1 LGAIPRFDQR
11 QLSRHT
17 AQEFSGHDVN
27 AVLIEN
33 FQKCIATRFWAL
45 LQFEKAKRSKFDKRF
60 LAAWMVR
67 CHRRFQPDHHC
78 FELLPGAAFS
88 FPKNDALQGLT

>member
-45 LQFEKAKRSKFDKRF
+45 LQFENRERLASARQQRGDEVPVVDHKAT
-60 LAAWMVR
+60 AQAPAT
-67 CHRRFQPDHHC
+67 Q
-78 FELLPGAAFS
+78 
-88 FPKNDALQGLT
+88 